1 MGNIPETDIYE
12 AIDECDDVMKNTF
25 TFSLSLSFIL

>member
-12 AIDECDDVMKNTF
+12 AIDECDDVKKRLL
-25 TFSLSLSFIL
+25 SLSLFDVIL

>member
-12 AIDECDDVMKNTF
+12 AIDECDDVKKNVYF
-25 TFSLSLSFIL
+25 LSLSFILY